1 MSSLFLLAH
10 RLFLLCR
17 SIQLLYINLLVF
29 VIKMEDAV
37 FGQRVFGNFEVDFGQ
52 GVFGLERYFRVT
64 QTFHLYYGYALRNNA
79 EFVGGAIREVDD
91 ASASVRTAVG
101 DAHDD
106 LLAVALV
113 GDTQQRAEG
122 IGAVSARQTVVV
134 QALSAACA
142 RASGTFRIERSLACL
157 RLCADIGKAYC
168 CKNY

>member
-1 MSSLFLLAH
+1 
-10 RLFLLCR
+10 
-17 SIQLLYINLLVF
+17 
-29 VIKMEDAV
+29 MEHAV
-37 FGQRVFGNFEVDFGQ
+37 FGQRVLRHFKVELGKCFLL
-52 GVFGLERYFRVT
+52 GLEWYLGGM
-64 QTFHLYYGYALRNNA
+64 HALHPHDGYALRKNA
-79 EFVGGAIREVDD
+79 EIPCSAIREVDD
-91 ASASVRTAVG
+91 ASASVRTAIG
-101 DAHDD
+101 DTHDN

-142 RASGTFRIERSLACL
+142 RACGTFRIERGLACL